1 MEGRRK
7 RKQTGGRKEEGRYGG
22 EEGGQGKKK
31 GKDISCRIWGIHDVG
46 AGAAEGA

>member
-22 EEGGQGKKK
+22 EEGGRGKRKE
-31 GKDISCRIWGIHDVG
+31 KDISGRIWGIYDVG
-46 AGAAEGA
+46 AGAVEGT